1 MNALGIGGRDVL
13 ALARYAQHADVV
25 DRPLLVTGVLADQLA
40 AALADGGDRALVA
53 TRGDPADAAAVVR
66 VVAGAATAG
75 DEAHLR
81 AATRALVPAV
91 VVQTGIS
98 AVRLPYVLATDVVEV
113 PPGRGFPV
121 DEIAAALA
129 AALGPRGAPLASRLP
144 RLRPAVERRRILD
157 GAVSAGALAALG
169 RGSGPHL
176 PALAL
181 AQARMLTDL
190 SAAGGAPSPSDT
202 RAAAET
208 VGPLLAAALA
218 TGLAA
223 RTLVRRSPVG
233 GRLVGGLVA
242 AGATVALA
250 SLAGRIGSVRS
261 GT

>member
-1 MNALGIGGRDVL
+1 MTKVTR
-13 ALARYAQHADVV
+13 ARS
-25 DRPLLVTGVLADQLA
+25 A
-40 AALADGGDRALVA
+40 AAP
-53 TRGDPADAAAVVR
+53 PAII
-66 VVAGAATAG
+66 AGLQA
-75 DEAHLR
+75 
-81 AATRALVPAV
+81 
-91 VVQTGIS
+91 I
-98 AVRLPYVLATDVVEV
+98 PY
-113 PPGRGFPV
+113 F
-121 DEIAAALA
+121 
-129 AALGPRGAPLASRLP
+129 APLP
-144 RLRPAVERRRILD
+144 
-157 GAVSAGALAALG
+157 AGALAALG